1 MVFVIMMTLILMIMA
16 MLVLVLVLVTMMLV
30 FVIMLMFVMMVFMI
44 MIGRR
49 LTRFACYQIHA
60 TFGATARLVF
70 DNFRVHRAD
79 VLDFD
84 VQDGGIKILR

>member
-1 MVFVIMMTLILMIMA
+1 MMTLILMIMA
-16 MLVLVLVLVTMMLV
+16 MLVLVLVLVLVTMMLV